1 MTLTL
6 GKKIGG
12 GFSLIILLV
21 LIMGLVAIRA
31 MNAGVQVS
39 QNIAEDRVPR
49 MVLFSKLQNNLLLG
63 AYHTRVY
70 FETSDESAYATGMEY
85 LGELKKNVSNL
96 EALHQATPS
105 AETEN
110 FLHRFSKELATY
122 INDISAGREYR
133 ININKTT
140 TRLIEVGYM
149 VLGKTEA
156 FARAMSEVQCDFLAQ
171 GNTAAVV
178 RYAANMAD
186 AITLYAHVAAV
197 LEQLLIAER
206 NADIELFASIRKN
219 LPTLREE
226 ALAIRA
232 NLLDQKSRDL
242 YADTARSFAEFSSLA
257 GQLAQL
263 QAENVGINQERV
275 RVYLS
280 LFSLSEDMVE
290 FTTQTTTSFVNE
302 AESTLSSS
310 THNVTLMLGI
320 VTLLG
325 FVFSILLTRAIVR
338 PLAKTQIFA
347 QAVARGEL
355 EKELDVYGRDETG
368 MLANDLRS
376 MVVSLKKNIAE
387 AGRKSEEAQKAT
399 QEAQAAMGRA
409 EEAARQAENAKR
421 EGMLAAAARLEGVA
435 EVISSASAELSVQ
448 IEQSDAGA
456 RQTAERLTEAA
467 TAMNEMNVTVQEVA
481 RNASNT
487 AEVSASTRL
496 QAEQGAQIVR
506 ESLNSTERVRQVS
519 LMLKEDM
526 AELNRKAE
534 SISSIMNVISDI
546 ADQTNLLALN
556 AAIEAARAG
565 EAGRGFAVV
574 ADEVRNLAE
583 KTMAST
589 SEVGAAITSIQSSIE
604 KSVTAVDNAVEQI
617 AQTASLAHQS
627 GKALEDIVHNAETA
641 AEEVRAIA
649 AASEEQSATSEEI
662 TLNISQVNSISSEV
676 ARAMGEATQA
686 VANLARQAQNLSNLI
701 DELKHTS

>member
-39 QNIAEDRVPR
+39 RNIAEDRVPR

-70 FETSDESAYATGMEY
+70 FETSDESSYATGMEY
-85 LGELKKNVSNL
+85 LGELKRNFSNL
-96 EALHQATPS
+96 EALHQANPS
-105 AETEN
+105 AETQN
-110 FLHRFSKELATY
+110 FLHRFSKELVAYTD
-122 INDISAGREYR
+122 DISAGREYR

-140 TRLIEVGYM
+140 SRLIEVGYT

-156 FARAMSEVQCDFLAQ
+156 FARAMSEVQCDFLDQ

-186 AITLYAHVAAV
+186 AITLYGHVAAV

-206 NADIELFASIRKN
+206 NADIELFTSIRKN
-219 LPTLREE
+219 LPALREE

-232 NLLDQKSRDL
+232 NLLDRKSRDL
-242 YADTARSFAEFSSLA
+242 YADTAKSFAEFSSLA

-263 QAENVGINQERV
+263 QAENAEVNQERV

-290 FTTQTTTSFVNE
+290 VTTQTTTSFVSE
-302 AESTLSSS
+302 AENTLSSS
-310 THNVTLMLGI
+310 THNVTLMLGF
-320 VTLLG
+320 VALLG

-338 PLAKTQIFA
+338 PLAKTQMFA

-399 QEAQAAMGRA
+399 QEAQAAMSRA

-448 IEQSDAGA
+448 IGQSDAGA

-487 AEVSASTRL
+487 AEVSSSTRS

-604 KSVTAVDNAVEQI
+604 KSVRAVDNAAEQI

-649 AASEEQSATSEEI
+649 AASEQQSATSEEI

-686 VANLARQAQNLSNLI
+686 VANLARQAKNLSSLI